1 MEDYELIHEA
11 KKYISELFADKKK
24 ELNDSIL
31 EQMAEFYLEELGSYM
46 DLMSMTSETF
56 VREEGIANRA
66 YSTYISQ
73 PEETPYGLRDNQIDF
88 DIESRMLGERN
99 YGSIGRDEY
108 GYENEEYSE
117 GRSR

>member
-46 DLMSMTSETF
+46 DLMSMTS
-56 VREEGIANRA
+56 
-66 YSTYISQ
+66 
-73 PEETPYGLRDNQIDF
+73 
-88 DIESRMLGERN
+88 
-99 YGSIGRDEY
+99 
-108 GYENEEYSE
+108 
-117 GRSR
+117 

>member
-1 MEDYELIHEA
+1 MEDYELMLEA
-11 KKYISELFADKKK
+11 KKYISELFAEKKG
-24 ELNDSIL
+24 LNEAVI
-31 EQMAEFYLEELGSYM
+31 EQMAEFYLEGLESFVNLST
-46 DLMSMTSETF
+46 MTPETF

-66 YSTYISQ
+66 YSTYMAQ
-73 PEETPYGLRDNQIDF
+73 PEEDLYGLRDNQIDF

>member
-66 YSTYISQ
+66 YSTYMSQ
-73 PEETPYGLRDNQIDF
+73 SEETPYGLRDNQIDF